1 MSEALPAAWAKIT
14 RDLSLHGG
22 DRPMAALPD
31 ATRALMAEIGPKWGT
46 DIQKYRDMVLAAYA
60 PLLENSPKDGVT
72 VTREHAYGPHE
83 RHRLDVFRPD
93 GAERAP
99 VVVFVHGGAFL
110 RGSKSVPDG
119 IYDNVTYWFARQG
132 CLGVNIEYRLAPEA
146 PFPAGAEDLAAA
158 VTWVKQ
164 NAAAH
169 GGDPEKIFLV
179 GHSAGAT
186 HVAGYAFD
194 PNIAA
199 KPGAELCGMV
209 LISGRLRIDASPE
222 NPNARGVRAYFGE
235 DESLYE
241 VRSPVTHAHLCRQPV
256 MIAIAEF
263 DNPLLDIYGA
273 EFFWRVA
280 MKNRKAPRFVRMAL
294 HNHSSMAMH
303 FNTGEEVLGREILRF
318 MVENSGYGPGA
329 LVRC

>member
-1 MSEALPAAWAKIT
+1 
-14 RDLSLHGG
+14 
-22 DRPMAALPD
+22 MAALPD
-31 ATRALMAEIGPKWGT
+31 DARALMAEIGPKWAA
-46 DIQKYRDMVLAAYA
+46 DMQKHRDMVLATYT
-60 PLLENSPKDGVT
+60 PLLARMPKGGIT
-72 VTREHAYGPHE
+72 VTREHVYGPHG
-83 RHRLDVFRPD
+83 RHRLDIFRPD
-93 GAERAP
+93 GAVRAP

-119 IYDNVTYWFARQG
+119 IYDNVLYWFARQG

-158 VTWVKQ
+158 IEWVKL
-164 NAAAH
+164 NAAGH
-169 GGDPEKIFLV
+169 GGDPDGIFLV

-186 HVAGYAFD
+186 HISGYAFD

-199 KPGAELCGMV
+199 KPGPGIRGIV
-209 LISGRLRIDASPE
+209 LISGRLRVDALPE
-222 NPNARGVRAYFGE
+222 NPNARGVRAYFGD

-241 VRSPVTHAHLCRQPV
+241 KRSPVNYAHLCQHPV

-263 DNPLLDIYGA
+263 DNPLLDVYGA

-280 MKNRKAPRFVRMAL
+280 AKAGKAPRFLRMAR

-303 FNTGEEVLGREILRF
+303 FNTGEEILGREILRF
-318 MVENSGYGPGA
+318 MAENSGYDTEH
-329 LVRC
+329 RER